1 MVNIFQQQWELR
13 KQMLIQISSLWK
25 GVDIFLFPSSFKKGA
40 LIRGRSPTFINIR
53 VAHCALLLR
62 GSQTMRLDSTKF
74 HLDGGVNMAIYH
86 FTTRIIKS
94 SIGKCAVAS
103 AAYISGQKLK
113 DTRLGL
119 SFNYTR
125 SCICRSTLT

>member
-1 MVNIFQQQWELR
+1 
-13 KQMLIQISSLWK
+13 
-25 GVDIFLFPSSFKKGA
+25 
-40 LIRGRSPTFINIR
+40 
-53 VAHCALLLR
+53 
-62 GSQTMRLDSTKF
+62 
-74 HLDGGVNMAIYH
+74 MAIYH

-125 SCICRSTLT
+125 KEEVVFAEVLLPKNAPEEKLYGMQLKKGKINETVSMQESLK